1 MDPKELKSC
10 EPPTVTSFLSQNREL
25 IQEILYV
32 SGQIYTVLTSDDTVK
47 CGNAE
52 PTCIM
57 NDLLMQNENLKMI
70 KELLYKAKEQ
80 IV

>member
-1 MDPKELKSC
+1 MENGLKSSNA
-10 EPPTVTSFLSQNREL
+10 PTVTGVLSQNREL
-25 IQEILYV
+25 TQEILYV

-57 NDLLMQNENLKMI
+57 NDLMMQNENLKMI
-70 KELLYKAKEQ
+70 KELLYKTKEQ